1 MHPMSPSW
9 GGLAGIVHGSLSRD
23 SSWVDA
29 DDGSLGHSLGQEKI
43 FVSLKF
49 ARRDCVVHVIIRY
62 GIFSSDIGGSE
73 ANEAADQAS
82 PFSSRGNAT

>member
-43 FVSLKF
+43 FVWLKF
-49 ARRDCVVHVIIRY
+49 ARSLR
-62 GIFSSDIGGSE
+62 SS
-73 ANEAADQAS
+73 
-82 PFSSRGNAT
+82 TL